1 MEKIIGQRTGNALT
15 DSHAERDGWVSLNY
29 GMEYGLEC
37 GME

>member
-1 MEKIIGQRTGNALT
+1 MCKFEFALQEVRTLG
-15 DSHAERDGWVSLNY
+15 VSLIF